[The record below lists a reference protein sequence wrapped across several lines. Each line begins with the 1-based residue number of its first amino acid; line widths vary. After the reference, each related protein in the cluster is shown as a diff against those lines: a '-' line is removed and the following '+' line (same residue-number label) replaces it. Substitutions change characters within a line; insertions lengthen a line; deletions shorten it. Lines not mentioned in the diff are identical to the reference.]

1 MKDHTTHFFA
11 FLFLMIS
18 GLGCSFIS
26 DTGST
31 PSNGANSVA
40 NSANRSLSD
49 KAIDSTVGRSKV
61 GVPECDEVLDA
72 IEAELNNP
80 DDNFVVKAAKT
91 AVLNQI
97 KDGIRQGIEEN
108 ANKSDMVTTCR
119 EFKAQFE
126 RYKAEQQKNAVN
138 Q

>member
-1 MKDHTTHFFA
+1 MKNYVQLA
-11 FLFLMIS
+11 LAALMLIAV
-18 GLGCSFIS
+18 GLGCSFTGGGS
-26 DTGST
+26 DSA
-31 PSNGANSVA
+31 PANS
-40 NSANRSLSD
+40 NRSLSD
-49 KAIDSTVGRSKV
+49 KAIDSSVGRSKV

-80 DDNFVVKAAKT
+80 DDNFVVRAAKT

-108 ANKSDMVTTCR
+108 ANKGDLVKTCR
-119 EFKAQFE
+119 EFKAKFDK
-126 RYKAEQQKNAVN
+126 YKAEQQNPGNK